1 MEQET
6 TGSYISFVLGE
17 EYFAI
22 NVAQVLNI
30 LQLVQI
36 TKVPTAPDYMKGVI
50 NLRGTVLPIIDI
62 RMKFGM
68 EPIEYKRDT
77 VILVL
82 NVEID
87 GEIVN
92 AGILVDAVKEVFEI
106 QSADILPPPGIG
118 SKYKSKFIEGIFK
131 MNDEKFVMLLD
142 IDKVFS
148 TDELVMMKDTTES
161 PESKQAETIE

>member
-1 MEQET
+1 MDQEID
-6 TGSYISFVLGE
+6 SFISFKLGE

-22 NVAQVLNI
+22 SVSKVLNI

-68 EPIEYKRDT
+68 DPIQYQRDT

-82 NVEID
+82 NVQIENETVD
-87 GEIVN
+87 
-92 AGILVDAVKEVFEI
+92 AGILVDSVKEVFEI
-106 QSADILPPPGIG
+106 KREEVLPPPGIG
-118 SKYKSKFIEGIFK
+118 SKYKSKFIDGIYK
-131 MNDEKFVMLLD
+131 MSDDRFVMLLD
-142 IDKVFS
+142 IDKIFS
-148 TDELVMMKDTTES
+148 TDEVVMLKETVDSDES
-161 PESKQAETIE
+161 ANAQEIE

>member
-6 TGSYISFVLGE
+6 NSYISFMLGD

-22 NVAQVLNI
+22 NVGKVLNI

-68 EPIEYKRDT
+68 EPIQYKRDT

-82 NVEID
+82 NVEIAN
-87 GEIVN
+87 EVVN
-92 AGILVDAVKEVFEI
+92 FGGLRKRGF
-106 QSADILPPPGIG
+106 
-118 SKYKSKFIEGIFK
+118 
-131 MNDEKFVMLLD
+131 
-142 IDKVFS
+142 
-148 TDELVMMKDTTES
+148 
-161 PESKQAETIE
+161 

>member
-1 MEQET
+1 M
-6 TGSYISFVLGE
+6 SFTLGD

-22 NVAQVLNI
+22 NVAKVLNI
-30 LQLVQI
+30 QQLVQI

-82 NVEID
+82 SVEID

-106 QSADILPPPGIG
+106 QKEDILPPPGIG
-118 SKYKSKFIEGIFK
+118 SKYKSKFIDGIHK
-131 MNDEKFVMLLD
+131 MSDDVFVMLLD
-142 IDKVFS
+142 IDKIFS
-148 TDELVMMKDTTES
+148 TDELVMLKDS
-161 PESKQAETIE
+161 AESKESQSAEVIE

>member
-1 MEQET
+1 MEHE

-22 NVAQVLNI
+22 NVTQVLNI

-36 TKVPTAPDYMKGVI
+36 TKVPTAPDYMKGLI

-62 RMKFGM
+62 RIKFGM
-68 EPIEYKRDT
+68 PPIEYKRDT

-87 GEIVN
+87 GETVN

-106 QSADILPPPGIG
+106 NTDEILPPPGIG
-118 SKYKSKFIEGIFK
+118 SKYKSKFIDGVYK
-131 MNDEKFVMLLD
+131 MNDDRFVMLLD

-148 TDELVMMKDTTES
+148 NDELVMMAATTDTTEAQ
-161 PESKQAETIE
+161 QAETVE

>member
-1 MEQET
+1 MDHE
-6 TGSYISFVLGE
+6 TGSYISFVLGD

-22 NVAQVLNI
+22 NVTQVLNI

-68 EPIEYKRDT
+68 PPIEYKRDT

-87 GEIVN
+87 GETVN

-106 QSADILPPPGIG
+106 NVEEILPPPGIG
-118 SKYKSKFIEGIFK
+118 SKYKSKFIDGIYK
-131 MNDEKFVMLLD
+131 MGDDRFVMLLD

-148 TDELVMMKDTTES
+148 TDELVMMKDTTDTTEAQ
-161 PESKQAETIE
+161 QAETVE

>member
-1 MEQET
+1 MDQEID
-6 TGSYISFVLGE
+6 SFISFKLGE

-22 NVAQVLNI
+22 SVSQVLNI

-68 EPIEYKRDT
+68 DPIQYQRDT

-82 NVEID
+82 NVVIENERVD
-87 GEIVN
+87 
-92 AGILVDAVKEVFEI
+92 AGILVDSVKEVFEI
-106 QSADILPPPGIG
+106 KKDEIMPPPGIG
-118 SKYKSKFIEGIFK
+118 SKYKSKFIEGIYK
-131 MNDEKFVMLLD
+131 MSDERFVMLLD
-142 IDKVFS
+142 IDKIFS
-148 TDELVMMKDTTES
+148 TDEVVMLKES
-161 PESKQAETIE
+161 VDSEESSNAKEIE

>member
-6 TGSYISFVLGE
+6 NSYISFMLGD

-22 NVAQVLNI
+22 NVGKVLNI

-68 EPIEYKRDT
+68 EPIQYKRDT

-82 NVEID
+82 NVEIAN
-87 GEIVN
+87 EVVN
-92 AGILVDAVKEVFEI
+92 AGILVDSVKEVFEL
-106 QSADILPPPGIG
+106 QPEEILPPPGIG
-118 SKYKSKFIEGIFK
+118 AKYKSKFIDGVRK
-131 MNDEKFVMLLD
+131 MSDDRFVMLLN
-142 IDKVFS
+142 IDTVFS
-148 TDELVMMKDTTES
+148 TDELVMLQDSTES
-161 PESKQAETIE
+161 NESLSAEKIE

>member
-1 MEQET
+1 MEHE

-22 NVAQVLNI
+22 NVTQVLNI

-36 TKVPTAPDYMKGVI
+36 TKVPTAPEYMKGVI

-62 RMKFGM
+62 RIKFGM
-68 EPIEYKRDT
+68 PPIEYKRDT

-87 GEIVN
+87 GETVN

-106 QSADILPPPGIG
+106 NTDEILPPPGIG
-118 SKYKSKFIEGIFK
+118 SKYKSKFIDGVYK
-131 MNDEKFVMLLD
+131 MSDDRFVMLLD

-148 TDELVMMKDTTES
+148 TDELVMMAATTDTTEAQ
-161 PESKQAETIE
+161 QAETVE

>member
-1 MEQET
+1 MEHE

-22 NVAQVLNI
+22 NVTQVLNL

-62 RMKFGM
+62 RIKFGM
-68 EPIEYKRDT
+68 PPIEYKRDT

-87 GEIVN
+87 GETVN
-92 AGILVDAVKEVFEI
+92 AGILVDAVKEVCEI
-106 QSADILPPPGIG
+106 NTDEILPPPGIG
-118 SKYKSKFIEGIFK
+118 SKYKSKFIDGVYK
-131 MNDEKFVMLLD
+131 MNDDRFVMLLD

-148 TDELVMMKDTTES
+148 TDELVMMAATTDTTEAQ
-161 PESKQAETIE
+161 QAETVE

>member
-6 TGSYISFVLGE
+6 NSYISFMLGE

-22 NVAQVLNI
+22 NVGQVLNI

-68 EPIEYKRDT
+68 EPIQYKRDT

-82 NVEID
+82 NVEI
-87 GEIVN
+87 ENEVVN
-92 AGILVDAVKEVFEI
+92 AGILVDSVKEVFEL
-106 QSADILPPPGIG
+106 QAEEILPPPGIG
-118 SKYKSKFIEGIFK
+118 AKYKSKFIHGVYK
-131 MNDEKFVMLLD
+131 MSDDRFVMLLD

-148 TDELVMMKDTTES
+148 SDELVMMQETSES
-161 PESKQAETIE
+161 EESQQAERIE

>member
-1 MEQET
+1 MEQGT
-6 TGSYISFVLGE
+6 NSYISFMLGE

-22 NVAQVLNI
+22 NVGKVLNI

-50 NLRGTVLPIIDI
+50 NLRGTVLPIIDV

-82 NVEID
+82 NVEIE
-87 GEIVN
+87 GEVVN
-92 AGILVDAVKEVFEI
+92 AGILVDSVKEVFELQQEEI
-106 QSADILPPPGIG
+106 MPPPGIG
-118 SKYKSKFIEGIFK
+118 AKYKSKFIDGVYR
-131 MNDEKFVMLLD
+131 MSDEKFVMLLD

-148 TDELVMMKDTTES
+148 TDELVMMQDTAES
-161 PESKQAETIE
+161 EESKKAEKIE

>member
-1 MEQET
+1 MDQEID
-6 TGSYISFVLGE
+6 SFISFKLGE

-22 NVAQVLNI
+22 SVSQVLNI

-68 EPIEYKRDT
+68 DPIQYQRDT

-82 NVEID
+82 NVIIENEKVD
-87 GEIVN
+87 
-92 AGILVDAVKEVFEI
+92 AGILVDSVKEVFEI
-106 QSADILPPPGIG
+106 KKDEIMPPPGIG
-118 SKYKSKFIEGIFK
+118 SKYKSKFIEGIYK
-131 MNDEKFVMLLD
+131 MSDEKFVMLLD
-142 IDKVFS
+142 IDKIFS
-148 TDELVMMKDTTES
+148 SDEVVMLKESVDSEESTTAKE
-161 PESKQAETIE
+161 IE

>member
-1 MEQET
+1 MEHE

-22 NVAQVLNI
+22 NVTQVLNI

-36 TKVPTAPDYMKGVI
+36 TKVPTAPEYMKGVI

-62 RMKFGM
+62 RIKFGM
-68 EPIEYKRDT
+68 PPIEYKRDT

-82 NVEID
+82 NVDID
-87 GEIVN
+87 GETVN

-106 QSADILPPPGIG
+106 NTDEILPPPGIG
-118 SKYKSKFIEGIFK
+118 SKYKSKFIDGVYK
-131 MNDEKFVMLLD
+131 MSDDRFVMLLD

-148 TDELVMMKDTTES
+148 TDELVMMAATTDTTEAQ
-161 PESKQAETIE
+161 QAETVE

>member
-1 MEQET
+1 MDQEID
-6 TGSYISFVLGE
+6 SFISFKLGE

-22 NVAQVLNI
+22 SVSQVLNI

-68 EPIEYKRDT
+68 DPIQYQRDT

-82 NVEID
+82 NVIIENEKVD
-87 GEIVN
+87 
-92 AGILVDAVKEVFEI
+92 AGILVDSVKEVFEI
-106 QSADILPPPGIG
+106 KKDEIMPPPGIG
-118 SKYKSKFIEGIFK
+118 SKYKSKFIEGIYK
-131 MNDEKFVMLLD
+131 MSDEKFVMLLD
-142 IDKVFS
+142 IDKIFS
-148 TDELVMMKDTTES
+148 SDEVVMLKES
-161 PESKQAETIE
+161 VDSEESATAKEIE

>member
-1 MEQET
+1 MEHE

-22 NVAQVLNI
+22 NVTQVLNI

-36 TKVPTAPDYMKGVI
+36 TKVPTAPEYMKGVI

-62 RMKFGM
+62 RIKFGM
-68 EPIEYKRDT
+68 PPIEYKRDT

-87 GEIVN
+87 GETVN

-106 QSADILPPPGIG
+106 NTEEILPPPGIG
-118 SKYKSKFIEGIFK
+118 SKYKSKFIDGVYK
-131 MNDEKFVMLLD
+131 MSDDRFVMLLD

-148 TDELVMMKDTTES
+148 TDELVMMAATNDTTEAQ
-161 PESKQAETIE
+161 QAETVE

>member
-1 MEQET
+1 MDQEID
-6 TGSYISFVLGE
+6 SFISFKLCE

-22 NVAQVLNI
+22 SVSQVLNI

-68 EPIEYKRDT
+68 DPIQYQRDT

-82 NVEID
+82 NVVIENEKVD
-87 GEIVN
+87 
-92 AGILVDAVKEVFEI
+92 AGILVDSVKEVFEI
-106 QSADILPPPGIG
+106 KKDEIMPPPGIG
-118 SKYKSKFIEGIFK
+118 SKYKSKFIEGIYK
-131 MNDEKFVMLLD
+131 MSDERFVMLLD
-142 IDKVFS
+142 IDKIFS
-148 TDELVMMKDTTES
+148 SDEVVMLKETLDSEES
-161 PESKQAETIE
+161 SNAKEIE

>member
-1 MEQET
+1 MDQEID
-6 TGSYISFVLGE
+6 SFISFKLGE

-22 NVAQVLNI
+22 SVSQVLNI

-68 EPIEYKRDT
+68 DPIQYQRDT

-82 NVEID
+82 NVVIENERVD
-87 GEIVN
+87 
-92 AGILVDAVKEVFEI
+92 AGILVDSVKEVFEI
-106 QSADILPPPGIG
+106 KKDEIMPPPGIG
-118 SKYKSKFIEGIFK
+118 SKYKSKFIEGIYK
-131 MNDEKFVMLLD
+131 MSDERFVMLLD
-142 IDKVFS
+142 IDKIFS
-148 TDELVMMKDTTES
+148 SDEVVMLKES
-161 PESKQAETIE
+161 VESEESSNAKEIE

>member
-1 MEQET
+1 MEHE

-22 NVAQVLNI
+22 NVTQVLNI

-36 TKVPTAPDYMKGVI
+36 TKVPTAPEYMKGVI

-62 RMKFGM
+62 RIKFGM
-68 EPIEYKRDT
+68 PPIEYKRDT

-82 NVEID
+82 NVDID
-87 GEIVN
+87 GETVN

-106 QSADILPPPGIG
+106 NTEEILPPPGIG
-118 SKYKSKFIEGIFK
+118 SKYKSKFIDGVYK
-131 MNDEKFVMLLD
+131 MSDDRFVMLLD

-148 TDELVMMKDTTES
+148 TDELVMMAATTDTTEAQ
-161 PESKQAETIE
+161 QAETVE

>member
-1 MEQET
+1 MDHE
-6 TGSYISFVLGE
+6 TGSYISFVLGD

-22 NVAQVLNI
+22 NVGQVLNI

-68 EPIEYKRDT
+68 APIEYKRDT

-82 NVEID
+82 NVAID
-87 GEIVN
+87 GEVVN

-106 QSADILPPPGIG
+106 SAEEILPPPGIG
-118 SKYKSKFIEGIFK
+118 SKYKSKFIDGIYK
-131 MNDEKFVMLLD
+131 MNDDKFVMLLD

-148 TDELVMMKDTTES
+148 TDELVMMKDTADS
-161 PESKQAETIE
+161 PESQQVETLE

>member
-1 MEQET
+1 MDQEID
-6 TGSYISFVLGE
+6 SFISFKLGE

-22 NVAQVLNI
+22 SVSQVLNI

-68 EPIEYKRDT
+68 DPIQYQRDT

-82 NVEID
+82 NVVIENEKVD
-87 GEIVN
+87 
-92 AGILVDAVKEVFEI
+92 AGILVDSVKEVFEI
-106 QSADILPPPGIG
+106 
-118 SKYKSKFIEGIFK
+118 K
-131 MNDEKFVMLLD
+131 
-142 IDKVFS
+142 
-148 TDELVMMKDTTES
+148 
-161 PESKQAETIE
+161 

>member
-1 MEQET
+1 MDQEID
-6 TGSYISFVLGE
+6 SFISFKLGE

-22 NVAQVLNI
+22 SVSQVLNI

-68 EPIEYKRDT
+68 DPIQYQRDT

-82 NVEID
+82 NVIIENEKVD
-87 GEIVN
+87 
-92 AGILVDAVKEVFEI
+92 AGILVDSVKEVFEI
-106 QSADILPPPGIG
+106 KKMRLCRLRVSALNTNLNL
-118 SKYKSKFIEGIFK
+118 SKASTKCLTK
-131 MNDEKFVMLLD
+131 NLLC
-142 IDKVFS
+142 S
-148 TDELVMMKDTTES
+148 
-161 PESKQAETIE
+161 

>member
-1 MEQET
+1 MDQEID
-6 TGSYISFVLGE
+6 SFISFKLGE

-22 NVAQVLNI
+22 SVSKVLNI

-68 EPIEYKRDT
+68 DPIQYQRDT

-82 NVEID
+82 NVQIENETVD
-87 GEIVN
+87 
-92 AGILVDAVKEVFEI
+92 AGILVDSVKEVFEI
-106 QSADILPPPGIG
+106 KREEVLPPPGIG
-118 SKYKSKFIEGIFK
+118 SKYKSKFIDGIYK
-131 MNDEKFVMLLD
+131 MSDDRFVMLLD
-142 IDKVFS
+142 IDKIFS
-148 TDELVMMKDTTES
+148 TDEVVMLKETVDSDES
-161 PESKQAETIE
+161 ANAKEIE

>member
-1 MEQET
+1 MEQE
-6 TGSYISFVLGE
+6 TGSYISFMLGD

-22 NVAQVLNI
+22 NVAKVLNI

-68 EPIEYKRDT
+68 DPIEYKRDT

-87 GEIVN
+87 GEVVN
-92 AGILVDAVKEVFEI
+92 AGILVDSVKEVFEL
-106 QSADILPPPGIG
+106 QKAEILPPPGIG
-118 SKYKSKFIEGIFK
+118 SKYKSKFIDGIYK
-131 MNDEKFVMLLD
+131 MSDEKFVMLLD
-142 IDKVFS
+142 IDRIFS
-148 TDELVMMKDTTES
+148 TDEIVMMQESTES
-161 PESKQAETIE
+161 QESMQAETIE

>member
-1 MEQET
+1 L
-6 TGSYISFVLGE
+6 SFTLGD

-22 NVAQVLNI
+22 NVAKVLNI
-30 LQLVQI
+30 QQLVQI

-87 GEIVN
+87 GEVVN

-106 QSADILPPPGIG
+106 QKDEILPPPGIG
-118 SKYKSKFIEGIFK
+118 SKYKSKFIDGIHK
-131 MNDEKFVMLLD
+131 MNDTTFVMLLD
-142 IDKVFS
+142 IDKIFS
-148 TDELVMMKDTTES
+148 TDELVMMKDSTDSQES
-161 PESKQAETIE
+161 QMAQVIE

>member
-1 MEQET
+1 MDQEID
-6 TGSYISFVLGE
+6 SFISFKLGE

-22 NVAQVLNI
+22 SVSQVLNI

-68 EPIEYKRDT
+68 DPIQYQRDT

-82 NVEID
+82 NVIIENEKVD
-87 GEIVN
+87 
-92 AGILVDAVKEVFEI
+92 AGILVDSVKEVFEI
-106 QSADILPPPGIG
+106 KKDEIMPPPGIG
-118 SKYKSKFIEGIFK
+118 SKYKSKFIEGIYK
-131 MNDEKFVMLLD
+131 MSDERFVMLLD
-142 IDKVFS
+142 IDKIFS
-148 TDELVMMKDTTES
+148 SDEVVMLKES
-161 PESKQAETIE
+161 VDSEESQKAKEIE

>member
-1 MEQET
+1 MDHE

-22 NVAQVLNI
+22 NVGQVLNI

-68 EPIEYKRDT
+68 SPIEYKRDT

-87 GEIVN
+87 GEVVN

-106 QSADILPPPGIG
+106 NADEILPLPGIG
-118 SKYKSKFIEGIFK
+118 SKYKSKFIDGIYK
-131 MNDEKFVMLLD
+131 MNDDKFVMLLD

-148 TDELVMMKDTTES
+148 TDELVMMKDTADTNEAH
-161 PESKQAETIE
+161 QAETIE

>member
-1 MEQET
+1 MDHE
-6 TGSYISFVLGE
+6 TGSYISFVLGD

-22 NVAQVLNI
+22 NVGQVLNI

-68 EPIEYKRDT
+68 SPIEYKRDT

-87 GEIVN
+87 GEVVN

-106 QSADILPPPGIG
+106 NAEEILPPPGIG
-118 SKYKSKFIEGIFK
+118 SKYKSKFIDGIYK
-131 MNDEKFVMLLD
+131 MSDDKFVMLLD

-148 TDELVMMKDTTES
+148 TDELVMMKDSTDTSEAQ
-161 PESKQAETIE
+161 QAETIE